1 MQDDLNFG
9 REEREGGAGGGDR
22 GRRGGGTADMGGAA
36 ESETQGD
43 RMGDTDVPTAEASPP
58 PPQEPLP
65 ETAEVEYAPAGTDA
79 QRALAELRDKYL
91 RLAAEYENYRKRSVR
106 ERQEAGPRA
115 QGDLVKSIIDSLDD
129 LGRVTTLD
137 PTTTDATSVIE
148 GVELVEKKLIR
159 ALTAAGLEV
168 VNPVDQAFNPEL
180 HEAVSTEPALS
191 PEDDHVVAQV
201 YQPGYVF
208 KGQLLRPARVVV
220 KQWTG

>member
-1 MQDDLNFG
+1 MRDDMDFQADEPESRERG
-9 REEREGGAGGGDR
+9 RAGGR
-22 GRRGGGTADMGGAA
+22 TADGEGQADGVADAEFSAVDEPLSQDTLAGAA
-36 ESETQGD
+36 PDASS
-43 RMGDTDVPTAEASPP
+43 PTAESASPP
-58 PPQEPLP
+58 
-65 ETAEVEYAPAGTDA
+65 ADA

-91 RLAAEYENYRKRSVR
+91 RLAAEYENYRKRSAR

-115 QGDLVKSIIDSLDD
+115 QGDLVRGILDSLDD
-129 LGRVTTLD
+129 LARVTALD
-137 PTTTDATSVIE
+137 PSTTDSATVIE
-148 GVELVEKKLIR
+148 GVDLVQKKMLK
-159 ALTAAGLEV
+159 ALAAAGLEV
-168 VNPVDQAFNPEL
+168 VNPRDQAFNPER